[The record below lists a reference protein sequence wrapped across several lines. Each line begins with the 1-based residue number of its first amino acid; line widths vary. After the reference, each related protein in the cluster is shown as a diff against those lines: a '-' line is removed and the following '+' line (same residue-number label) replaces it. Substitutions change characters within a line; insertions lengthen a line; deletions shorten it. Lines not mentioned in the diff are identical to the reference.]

1 MRSSQVASL
10 LLSLASFPISS
21 NALEGKPALI
31 LVPGTFHRASVYDEV
46 KSQLE
51 DVGYEHVNAIDLP
64 SNGYDA
70 ADVERT
76 ADVAVVTKM
85 LESMLE
91 DGEDVILVGNS
102 YGATVIMEAVKDF
115 EDWSAVSAGGK
126 IDREGRILGLIMLSG
141 YIPTIAEVNHNPP
154 RPDIRIIGAPF
165 FNYHVS
171 LNGTPTL
178 VTWDKDLVT
187 YPPSLTFYNLLNASA
202 ADYWAS
208 QLLPASFKALN
219 ATGTYIP
226 YDGSFRTLY
235 VVGEHD
241 NSVSPAFAQSYL
253 DQEGARFEVAM
264 VDGDHVSML
273 SRPEAVVD
281 VVRRFAEGTVAGG
294 GQER

>member
-126 IDREGRILGLIMLSG
+126 IDREGRILGLIMVSTYLPRVSHTRSICDTTKLITSALGIYSHHRRSQPQPSPSRHTYHRRPLLQLPRLSQRHAYAG
-141 YIPTIAEVNHNPP
+141 NMGQGSRH
-154 RPDIRIIGAPF
+154 
-165 FNYHVS
+165 
-171 LNGTPTL
+171 
-178 VTWDKDLVT
+178 
-187 YPPSLTFYNLLNASA
+187 
-202 ADYWAS
+202 
-208 QLLPASFKALN
+208 LPA
-219 ATGTYIP
+219 
-226 YDGSFRTLY
+226 
-235 VVGEHD
+235 
-241 NSVSPAFAQSYL
+241 
-253 DQEGARFEVAM
+253 
-264 VDGDHVSML
+264 L
-273 SRPEAVVD
+273 SDFLQPPQCIRS
-281 VVRRFAEGTVAGG
+281 RLLGFSTVASEFQSTQRYGDLHSLRR
-294 GQER
+294 QL